1 MEPSP
6 YHPGARPAYLAGRG
20 SALQTVDDIRA
31 RLRHLGRSGG
41 PLTAFY
47 GPRGYGKTSLL
58 RQAQAATA
66 EAGFLTGWVT
76 GRSDRT
82 MVETL
87 AKSLS
92 PSVRSVGDRA
102 AALVHRLDKV
112 QVEFGVPGAKIGAEV
127 NTSSA
132 GDVGN
137 AGSDGAAL
145 ALGELLED
153 TARFAANHYRS
164 GLILFVDEFQ
174 EARAADRRSL
184 LIALQEFDGDQMN
197 PCPVAIVAAGLPSV
211 YAAVTEA
218 ATFGE
223 RSRFLEVRGLNEV
236 AVAEALRVAAE
247 RAQVRWSDVAIEVA
261 TEASGGYPHKVQ
273 LIGDAAWASARP
285 ERGGVVTEGHARA
298 GAEAAET
305 HMEQLFRTRWTAA
318 RPEHRRLLAAIAAGG
333 GDTASRADIAVR
345 LGVTSDALSRPREQ
359 LIARGLIEP
368 TGHGKVGFTI
378 PGFGAFVRRQEIQ

>member
-41 PLTAFY
+41 PLTVFY
-47 GPRGYGKTSLL
+47 GARGYGKTSLL

-76 GRSDRT
+76 GRQDRA

-102 AALVHRLDKV
+102 AAMVHRLDKV
-112 QVEFGVPGAKIGAEV
+112 QVEFGVPGVKVGAEV
-127 NTSSA
+127 NTGSA
-132 GDVGN
+132 GD

-145 ALGELLED
+145 ALGEFLED
-153 TARFAANHYRS
+153 TARFAANHDRS

-174 EARAADRRSL
+174 EARAMDRRSL

-211 YAAVTEA
+211 YTAVTQV

-247 RAQVRWSDVAIEVA
+247 PAQVRWSDAAIQVA

-318 RPEHRRLLAAIAAGG
+318 RAEHRRVLVALAAGG
-333 GDTASRADIAVR
+333 GDTSSRADIAAR

-359 LIARGLIEP
+359 LIARGLIEA
-368 TGHGKVGFTI
+368 TGHGELSFTI
-378 PGFGAFVRRQEIQ
+378 PGFGAFVRRQDAH